1 MQLHRRFL
9 PRFGSLVLSLCALVF
24 SPLQSSAQ
32 IATGKPKFIGSVIPG
47 SVPASFSTY
56 WNQVTPENSGK
67 WGSVESTRNVMNW
80 SGLDLAYNF
89 AQRNGYKFKEHTL
102 VWGSQFPGWITS
114 LSPAEQRA
122 EVVQWIQAFAQ
133 RYPDTWAV
141 DVVNEPI
148 KTPLPFKEALGGDG
162 VTGWDWV
169 IFAFQTARQALP
181 NAKLLINEFGTENDP
196 PVRAQYL
203 TIINLLKARGL
214 IDGIGVQ
221 SHYFNLDFMTASQ
234 LTTTLNDYAA
244 TGLDIFIS
252 ELDIRGGSTPAGQA
266 AKYQE
271 LFPVIWNHP
280 SVKGITLWGYIEGQ
294 TWRPDTGIV
303 TSSGVEKPAM
313 TWLKGFVTGNTNTT
327 TLTVS
332 APSVAFTA
340 SGGSSPVTVTSNVA
354 WTVAAN
360 QTWISLNPTSSS
372 NNGMITITAAA
383 NTGAARSGVV
393 TVSGGGLSR
402 VIAVSQAAGGVIN
415 VPVTGVRVA
424 PTAVSLQVGATAT
437 LTATVLPA
445 NATNRVITW
454 SSSAPT
460 IATVNASG
468 VVVGVGPGSA
478 TITVRTQDGGF
489 TASSTV
495 IVPDPNDFPPCVIGG
510 QPRTVPFVQNGAGE
524 FCFVTSGNISFI
536 NSWNMQLVEINGV
549 VFTNRWANT
558 LPPRINGSYYIHYVA
573 NVPWAHLEVN

>member
-1 MQLHRRFL
+1 MPRL
-9 PRFGSLVLSLCALVF
+9 PRLLAGIIPAALILSAALIF
-24 SPLQSSAQ
+24 SAVDSSAQ
-32 IATGKPKFIGSVIPG
+32 IATGKAKFLGSVIPG
-47 SVPASFSTY
+47 SVPSTFTTY

-67 WGSVESTRNVMNW
+67 WGSVEATRNVMNW

-89 AQRNGYKFKEHTL
+89 AQSHGYKFKQHNF
-102 VWGSQFPGWITS
+102 VWGSQFPSWITS

-122 EVVQWIQAFAQ
+122 EVVQWIQLFAQ
-133 RYPDTWAV
+133 RYPNTWAV

-234 LTTTLNDYAA
+234 MTSCLDAYAA
-244 TGLDIFIS
+244 TGLDIYIS

-271 LFPVIWNHP
+271 LFPVMWNHP
-280 SVKGITLWGYIEGQ
+280 AVKGITLWGYIEGQ
-294 TWRPDTGIV
+294 TWRPATGIV
-303 TSSGVEKPAM
+303 NSDGTEKPAM
-313 TWLKGFVTGNTNTT
+313 TWLKGFVTGTTNVS
-327 TLTVS
+327 TLTLSTSAVS
-332 APSVAFTA
+332 VPAA
-340 SGGSSPVTVTSNVA
+340 GGNSTVTVASNVS
-354 WTVAAN
+354 WTVTDD
-360 QTWISLNPTSSS
+360 QTWITVNPTSSS
-372 NNGMITITAAA
+372 NNGIITLTAAA
-383 NTGAARSGVV
+383 NTGATRSG
-393 TVSGGGLSR
+393 TISVSGGGLSR
-402 VIAVSQAAGGVIN
+402 TISVTQAAAGGAN
-415 VPVTGVRVA
+415 VAVTGVSVS
-424 PTAVSLQVGATAT
+424 PTTASLAVGATRT
-437 LTATVLPA
+437 LTATVAPA
-445 NATNRVITW
+445 NATLKTVTW

-460 IATVNASG
+460 IATVNSSG
-468 VVVGVGPGSA
+468 VVTAVAAGTA

-489 TASSTV
+489 TAASAITV
-495 IVPDPNDFPPCVIGG
+495 TGGTTGTPCSNPVA
-510 QPRTVPFVQNGAGE
+510 RTTPFVQNGAGE
-524 FCFVTSGNISFI
+524 FCFVTAGNISFI

-549 VFTNRWANT
+549 VITNRWTNT
-558 LPPRINGSYYIHYVA
+558 LPARINGNYYIHTVG
-573 NVPWAHLEVN
+573 NFPWSHLEVN